1 MCIFFSKY
9 VGNFCGDLQQCKNR
23 IDEPCNLEILKKLK
37 ASYVTSA

>member
-9 VGNFCGDLQQCKNR
+9 VGNFCGDLQQCKNH
-23 IDEPCNLEILKKLK
+23 IDEPCSLEILKKLK